1 MHSLDQFSY
10 VHHSSPPLCQNLQRE
25 WQQTRSE
32 FPSLAMLDT
41 KARQLEALKI
51 VRKQAASSYK
61 SLEEERTRMT
71 KLLKQMSP
79 QRGGGDRRTSYN
91 MSTAPEP
98 DSYLSNPV
106 SHEERRNTNQVYFQR
121 GPSLA
126 ESTIERYKGPE
137 PQANDTRPHAD
148 VVTKFCH
155 ATGQQHPFDSEKIE
169 QIPSWISWMLLMWR
183 RRTQE

>member
-1 MHSLDQFSY
+1 
-10 VHHSSPPLCQNLQRE
+10 
-25 WQQTRSE
+25 
-32 FPSLAMLDT
+32 MLDT